1 LPLVSGFADLVVVN
15 ASLHH
20 CDDMALALS
29 EAARLVAP
37 GGLLVLDHD
46 PQLDAW
52 NFRGPGLALWRAR
65 LIIYR
70 LMKKGFHRSGDEQSI
85 ALASEIH
92 HNAGDGVTRQLF
104 DSVLIPRGFSVE
116 TFPHNHDVGS
126 EILNGEIGRSSLK
139 LRIGQMLSGINPNAL
154 PRRFH

>member
-1 LPLVSGFADLVVVN
+1 
-15 ASLHH
+15 
-20 CDDMALALS
+20 
-29 EAARLVAP
+29 
-37 GGLLVLDHD
+37 
-46 PQLDAW
+46 
-52 NFRGPGLALWRAR
+52 

-70 LMKKGFHRSGDEQSI
+70 LIKRGFHRSEDEQSI

-139 LRIGQMLSGINPNAL
+139 LRIGQMLSGINPNASSAAL
-154 PRRFH
+154 SLMCKAVRRGQTT